1 MVKNLLKNALICM
14 VFHYFLKVKYQND
27 EIAKKKFFAKE
38 KKTYASSYCVFFWP
52 GSGVTPTQVFQISI
66 FEKEKDF

>member
-27 EIAKKKFFAKE
+27 EIAKKNFAKE
-38 KKTYASSYCVFFWP
+38 KKRTHLHTAYFFWP

>member
-1 MVKNLLKNALICM
+1 MRLQKN
-14 VFHYFLKVKYQND
+14 
-27 EIAKKKFFAKE
+27 FAKE
-38 KKTYASSYCVFFWP
+38 KKRTHLHTAYFFWP

>member
-1 MVKNLLKNALICM
+1 M

-27 EIAKKKFFAKE
+27 EIAKKNFAKE
-38 KKTYASSYCVFFWP
+38 KNAYASSYCVFFWP

>member
-27 EIAKKKFFAKE
+27 EIAKKKIATAKN
-38 KKTYASSYCVFFWP
+38 VRIFILRIFFFWP